1 MHRLTQVFVTLVV
14 STVLVAGISLTA
26 RADAPA
32 PAQFTP
38 AALVPAG
45 SQEIDS
51 IRNSNKPWL
60 PGQDSRFSSQDA
72 LPVLFIL
79 GLVARL
85 GIKWVIKW
93 YGKTQIKKAAKS
105 YLLNKVSRNKWGH
118 ILDPKHK
125 WSRVNV
131 KSKEQVAELMSRAMA
146 EGSHSKYKGAAMQAV
161 WKYKGKVIVVTYSK
175 QGGQISNGWVR

>member
-1 MHRLTQVFVTLVV
+1 MAGSECHTAIDRKPAGNRCAQNPRISFASVVSAKDSVVHRLTQVFVTLVV

-93 YGKTQIKKAAKS
+93 QVGDQ
-105 YLLNKVSRNKWGH
+105 VVRE
-118 ILDPKHK
+118 DPDQ
-125 WSRVNV
+125 
-131 KSKEQVAELMSRAMA
+131 EGCQVLPA
-146 EGSHSKYKGAAMQAV
+146 Q
-161 WKYKGKVIVVTYSK
+161 
-175 QGGQISNGWVR
+175 

>member
-1 MHRLTQVFVTLVV
+1 M
-14 STVLVAGISLTA
+14 
-26 RADAPA
+26 
-32 PAQFTP
+32 
-38 AALVPAG
+38 
-45 SQEIDS
+45 
-51 IRNSNKPWL
+51 
-60 PGQDSRFSSQDA
+60 
-72 LPVLFIL
+72 
-79 GLVARL
+79 
-85 GIKWVIKW
+85 IKW

-161 WKYKGKVIVVTYSK
+161 WNYKGKVIVVTYSK